1 MPPFH
6 GDRVRRSHAPPRIT
20 TQSCALGVLCVRF
33 FLLVVR
39 GGLTPC
45 PNQATKNSKR
55 NSRNYKNNPAQKE
68 AALSI
73 FASAKKAASASMA
86 SAVSPSHSITNSG
99 PASSRPSQS
108 SKPSSKNK
116 KPQANSNCR
125 NKSRTLFGFIGPCSG

>member
-20 TQSCALGVLCVRF
+20 TQSWALGVLCVRF

-55 NSRNYKNNPAQKE
+55 NSRNCKNNPAQKE
-68 AALSI
+68 AD
-73 FASAKKAASASMA
+73 
-86 SAVSPSHSITNSG
+86 
-99 PASSRPSQS
+99 SRFSRRRKRRRQRLWPRPFPRHTLLRTVDPPPRGRPRAQS
-108 SKPSSKNK
+108 LP
-116 KPQANSNCR
+116 R
-125 NKSRTLFGFIGPCSG
+125 RTKSRRQTQIEGI